1 MVTHIL
7 VAVDGSTHADRALAF
22 AADLAVKYEAD
33 LTVLNVVS
41 YASTVP
47 LALGAYAELEG
58 LYAESRSVLQ
68 EAGAK
73 IVENAAEQARRLGV
87 VDVKT
92 VVELG
97 SPAQSICDAADANGV
112 DVIVM
117 GRRGLSDF
125 TGFFLGSISH
135 KVAHSADCTVV
146 TVK

>member
-33 LTVLNVVS
+33 LTILNVVS
-41 YASTVP
+41 DASTVP

-68 EAGAK
+68 DAGAK
-73 IVENAAEQARRLGV
+73 IVESAAEQARRLGV
-87 VDVKT
+87 EDVKT

-97 SPAQSICDAADANGV
+97 SPAQCICDAANANGV

-125 TGFFLGSISH
+125 SGFFLGSISH

>member
-68 EAGAK
+68 DAGAK

-87 VDVKT
+87 EDVKT

-125 TGFFLGSISH
+125 TGFVLGSISH

>member
-87 VDVKT
+87 EDVKT

-135 KVAHSADCTVV
+135 KVAHSAECTVV

>member
-33 LTVLNVVS
+33 LTILNVVS

-73 IVENAAEQARRLGV
+73 IVESAAEQARGLGV
-87 VDVKT
+87 EDVKT

-97 SPAQSICDAADANGV
+97 SPAQSICDAANANGV

>member
-7 VAVDGSTHADRALAF
+7 AAVDGSTHADRALAF
-22 AADLAVKYEAD
+22 AADLAVKYGAD
-33 LTVLNVVS
+33 LTILNVVS

-68 EAGAK
+68 DAGAK
-73 IVENAAEQARRLGV
+73 IVESAAEQARRLGV
-87 VDVKT
+87 ENAKT

-97 SPAQSICDAADANGV
+97 SPAQAICDAANANGI

>member
-1 MVTHIL
+1 MVSHIL
-7 VAVDGSTHADRALAF
+7 VAVDGSTHGDRALAF
-22 AADLAVKYEAD
+22 ASDLALKYEAD
-33 LTVLNVVS
+33 MTVLNVVS

-68 EAGAK
+68 EAGDK
-73 IVENAAEQARRLGV
+73 IVANAAEHASRLGV
-87 VDVKT
+87 ENVT
-92 VVELG
+92 PVVELG
-97 SPAQSICDAADANGV
+97 SPAQAICDTADAIGA

-135 KVAHSADCTVV
+135 KVAHSADCTVI

>member
-1 MVTHIL
+1 MVAHIL
-7 VAVDGSTHADRALAF
+7 VAVDGSSHADRALAF
-22 AADLAVKYEAD
+22 ASDLAVKYDAG

-68 EAGAK
+68 SAGDK
-73 IVENAAEQARRLGV
+73 IVESAGEQARRLGV
-87 VDVKT
+87 AKVDT
-92 VVELG
+92 AVELG
-97 SPAQSICDAADANGV
+97 SPAQTICDTAAAIGA

-125 TGFFLGSISH
+125 SGFFLGSVSH

>member
-1 MVTHIL
+1 MVAHIL
-7 VAVDGSTHADRALAF
+7 VAVDGSTHGDRALAF
-22 AADLAVKYEAD
+22 AADLAVKYDAD
-33 LTVLNVVS
+33 LMVLNVVS

-58 LYAESRSVLQ
+58 LYAESRTVLQ
-68 EAGAK
+68 SAGDK
-73 IVENAAEQARRLGV
+73 IVESAAEQARRLGV
-87 VDVKT
+87 EKVNT
-92 VVELG
+92 AVELG
-97 SPAQSICDAADANGV
+97 SPAQAICDMAAALGT

-125 TGFFLGSISH
+125 SGFFLGSISH

>member
-7 VAVDGSTHADRALAF
+7 VAVDGSTQADRALAF

-87 VDVKT
+87 EDVKT

>member
-7 VAVDGSTHADRALAF
+7 VAVDGSTHADRALAC
-22 AADLAVKYEAD
+22 ASDLAVKYGAD
-33 LTVLNVVS
+33 LTILNVVS

-73 IVENAAEQARRLGV
+73 IVESAAEQARRLGV
-87 VDVKT
+87 EDVKT

-97 SPAQSICDAADANGV
+97 SPAQSICEAANANGI

-135 KVAHSADCTVV
+135 KVAHSADCTVI

>member
-33 LTVLNVVS
+33 LTILNVVS

-73 IVENAAEQARRLGV
+73 IVESAAEQARRLGV
-87 VDVKT
+87 EGVKT

-97 SPAQSICDAADANGV
+97 SPAQSICDAANANGV

>member
-1 MVTHIL
+1 MVSHIL
-7 VAVDGSTHADRALAF
+7 VAVDGSSHADRAVAL

-68 EAGAK
+68 TAGEK
-73 IVENAAEQARRLGV
+73 IVENAAERARQFGV
-87 VDVKT
+87 ANVLT
-92 VVELG
+92 AVEIG
-97 SPAQSICDAADANGV
+97 PPAQTICETATAIQADV
-112 DVIVM
+112 VVM
-117 GRRGLSDF
+117 GRRGLGDF
-125 TGFFLGSISH
+125 SGLFLGSVTH
-135 KVAHSADCTVV
+135 KVAHTADCTVV

>member
-1 MVTHIL
+1 MVDHIL
-7 VAVDGSTHADRALAF
+7 VAVDGSTHGDRALAF
-22 AADLAVKYEAD
+22 ACDLAIKYEAEM
-33 LTVLNVVS
+33 TVLNVVS

-68 EAGAK
+68 EAGDK
-73 IVENAAEQARRLGV
+73 IVTNAAEQAARLGV
-87 VDVKT
+87 QNVT
-92 VVELG
+92 AVVELG
-97 SPAQSICDAADANGV
+97 SPAQAICDTADAIGA

>member
-22 AADLAVKYEAD
+22 AADLAVKYQAD

-68 EAGAK
+68 EAGTK
-73 IVENAAEQARRLGV
+73 IVESAAEQARRLGV
-87 VDVKT
+87 PDVKT

-125 TGFFLGSISH
+125 SGFFLGSISH

>member
-1 MVTHIL
+1 MVSHVL
-7 VAVDGSTHADRALAF
+7 VAVDGSSHADRAVEF
-22 AADLAVKYEAD
+22 AAEFAVNYEVD

-68 EAGAK
+68 TAGEK
-73 IVENAAEQARRLGV
+73 IVESAAERARRIGV
-87 VDVKT
+87 AKVST
-92 VVELG
+92 GVELG
-97 SPAQSICDAADANGV
+97 SPAQTICETAKEIGA

-117 GRRGLSDF
+117 GRRGLGDF
-125 TGFFLGSISH
+125 SGLFLGSVTH
-135 KVAHSADCTVV
+135 KVAHTADCTVV